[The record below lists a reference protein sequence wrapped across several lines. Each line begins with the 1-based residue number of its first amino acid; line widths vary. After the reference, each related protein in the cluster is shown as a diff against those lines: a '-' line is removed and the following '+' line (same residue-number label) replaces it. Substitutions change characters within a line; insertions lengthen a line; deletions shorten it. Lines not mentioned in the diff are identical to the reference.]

1 MAEEKTTLD
10 PASFRN
16 GRDESIRRSALKAN
30 NHLRMIPEVRDNGD
44 KLLPNIDAPPATT
57 PPPSPQANKSI
68 STSKL
73 ISELE
78 ERINHMDAHDYERLR
93 ALFPTT
99 TVVETPGIEGR
110 MDLLTTVSLFA
121 LGVIVGTL
129 TFFCLRNPGASQTG
143 ERELTK

>member
-30 NHLRMIPEVRDNGD
+30 NHLRMIPDVRDNGD
-44 KLLPNIDAPPATT
+44 KLLPNIDAPLPTT
-57 PPPSPQANKSI
+57 PPSSPRANKST
-68 STSKL
+68 SSSKL

-78 ERINHMDAHDYERLR
+78 ERIDHMDAHDYDRIR

-99 TVVETPGIEGR
+99 TVVEPPSVKG
-110 MDLLTTVSLFA
+110 MDNFTAVSLFA
-121 LGVIVGTL
+121 IGAIVGTAL
-129 TFFCLRNPGASQTG
+129 TFCSTRYADVTQTS

>member
-1 MAEEKTTLD
+1 MAEEKLTLD

-44 KLLPNIDAPPATT
+44 KLLPNVDTPPPTT
-57 PPPSPQANKSI
+57 PPLSAPADKSS

-78 ERINHMDAHDYERLR
+78 ERIDRMDGHDYERMR
-93 ALFPTT
+93 ALFPTAVVQT
-99 TVVETPGIEGR
+99 SSADGMDKLTV
-110 MDLLTTVSLFA
+110 VSLFA
-121 LGVIVGTL
+121 LGAIVGTAL
-129 TFFCLRNPGASQTG
+129 TFCSIRSAGVNQTAG
-143 ERELTK
+143 IELKR

>member
-1 MAEEKTTLD
+1 MAEDKTTLD

-44 KLLPNIDAPPATT
+44 KLLRNIDAPPPTT

-68 STSKL
+68 STSRL

-78 ERINHMDAHDYERLR
+78 KRINHLDAHDYDKIR

-99 TVVETPGIEGR
+99 VVETPSVEE
-110 MDLLTTVSLFA
+110 MDRLTTVSLFA
-121 LGVIVGTL
+121 LGAIVGTTL
-129 TFFCLRNPGASQTG
+129 TFCWLRNSGANQTG
-143 ERELTK
+143 ERELAR